1 MTKNIKVIGPGEA
14 ETGISVYY
22 ALLKSANK
30 VCDIIGEF
38 LNWLNKNCKSN
49 DEISEIVSNFAKKFN
64 LTEIDEYC
72 DMTDD
77 NNVTSI
83 SQVYGKKNKKIR
95 VYSEDFNYD
104 GYELPLD
111 IVLCYQPM
119 VDEIKAIKKAKH
131 LKDVQY
137 EKIDFN
143 EIIGKLATYY
153 LDHISTKIIDAKDM
167 ILWVYDAGIDDW
179 YDYEL
184 TIKDARIER
193 VCDRK
198 ILSIFYTDKFDRSHQ
213 YIAEVCD

>member
-1 MTKNIKVIGPGEA
+1 MAKNIKVIGPGEA

-22 ALLKSANK
+22 SLLKSANK

-49 DEISEIVSNFAKKFN
+49 DEISEIVTNFAKKFN

-72 DMTDD
+72 DMTDH

-95 VYSEDFNYD
+95 VHSEEFNYD

-111 IVLCYQPM
+111 IVLYYQPM

-153 LDHISTKIIDAKDM
+153 LEHVSTKIDAKDM
-167 ILWVYDAGIDDW
+167 VLWTDEAGIDDW
-179 YDYEL
+179 ENYEL
-184 TIKDARIER
+184 TIKDAKIEQ
-193 VCDRK
+193 VGNIK
-198 ILSIFYTDKFDRSHQ
+198 ILSIFYTDKFDRTHQ

>member
-1 MTKNIKVIGPGEA
+1 MAKNIKVIGPGEA

-22 ALLKSANK
+22 SLLKSANK

-72 DMTDD
+72 DMTDN

-95 VYSEDFNYD
+95 VHFEEFNYD

-111 IVLCYQPM
+111 IVLYYQPM
-119 VDEIKAIKKAKH
+119 IDEIKAIKKAKH
-131 LKDVQY
+131 LKDIQY

-153 LDHISTKIIDAKDM
+153 LEHVSTKIDAKDM
-167 ILWVYDAGIDDW
+167 VLWTDEAGIDDW
-179 YDYEL
+179 ENYEL
-184 TIKDARIER
+184 TIKDAKIEQ
-193 VCDRK
+193 VGDIK
-198 ILSIFYTDKFDRSHQ
+198 ILSIFYTNKFDRSYQ

>member
-1 MTKNIKVIGPGEA
+1 MAKNIKVIGPGEA

-22 ALLKSANK
+22 SLLKSANK

-49 DEISEIVSNFAKKFN
+49 DEISEIVTNFAKKFN

-72 DMTDD
+72 DMTDH

-95 VYSEDFNYD
+95 VHSEEFNYD

-111 IVLCYQPM
+111 IVLYYQPM

-143 EIIGKLATYY
+143 EIIGKLAAYY
-153 LDHISTKIIDAKDM
+153 LDHVSTKIDAKDM
-167 ILWVYDAGIDDW
+167 VLWTDEAGIDDW
-179 YDYEL
+179 ENYEL
-184 TIKDARIER
+184 TIKDAKIEQ
-193 VCDRK
+193 VGNIK
-198 ILSIFYTDKFDRSHQ
+198 ILSIFYTDKFDRTHQ

>member
-1 MTKNIKVIGPGEA
+1 MAKNIKVIGPGEA

-38 LNWLNKNCKSN
+38 LNWLNKNCKNN
-49 DEISEIVSNFAKKFN
+49 DEISEIVSNLAKKFN

-72 DMTDD
+72 DMTDY

-111 IVLCYQPM
+111 IVLYHQPM

-153 LDHISTKIIDAKDM
+153 LDHVSTKINAKDM
-167 ILWVYDAGIDDW
+167 VLWTGEAGIDDW
-179 YDYEL
+179 DNYEL
-184 TIKDARIER
+184 TIKDARIEQ

>member
-1 MTKNIKVIGPGEA
+1 MAKNIKVIGLGEA

-38 LNWLNKNCKSN
+38 LNWLNKNCKNN

-72 DMTDD
+72 DMTDY

-95 VYSEDFNYD
+95 VYSDEFN
-104 GYELPLD
+104 YELPLD
-111 IVLCYQPM
+111 IVLYYRPM

-143 EIIGKLATYY
+143 EIIGKLAAYY
-153 LDHISTKIIDAKDM
+153 LDHVSTKIDAKDM
-167 ILWVYDAGIDDW
+167 VLWTGEAGIDDW
-179 YDYEL
+179 DNYEL
-184 TIKDARIER
+184 TIKDARIEQ
-193 VCDRK
+193 VCDHK

>member
-1 MTKNIKVIGPGEA
+1 MAKNIKVIGLGEA
-14 ETGISVYY
+14 ETGISIYY

-38 LNWLNKNCKSN
+38 LNWLSKNCKN
-49 DEISEIVSNFAKKFN
+49 DDEISEIVSNFAKKFN

-72 DMTDD
+72 DMTDY

-95 VYSEDFNYD
+95 VYSEDFNYN

-111 IVLCYQPM
+111 IVLYYQPM
-119 VDEIKAIKKAKH
+119 IDEIKAIKKAKH

-153 LDHISTKIIDAKDM
+153 LDHVSTKIDAKDM
-167 ILWVYDAGIDDW
+167 VLWTGEAGIDDW
-179 YDYEL
+179 DNYEL
-184 TIKDARIER
+184 TIKDARIEQ
-193 VCDRK
+193 VCD
-198 ILSIFYTDKFDRSHQ
+198 
-213 YIAEVCD
+213 